1 MSQGF
6 TQLSPEDP
14 EFIGGWKLIGR
25 VGQGGFGT
33 IYVGTKDGLTAA
45 IKLISREAIED
56 QESIP
61 RFANEV
67 RSLKELNH
75 PGIPKLIDHN
85 LNRITS
91 SISPFI
97 AVEYFEGETFQSYLD
112 QKKTH

>member
-45 IKLISREAIED
+45 IKLISREVIED

-85 LNRITS
+85 LKQMSPT
-91 SISPFI
+91 ISPFI
-97 AVEYFEGETFQSYLD
+97 AVEYFEG
-112 QKKTH
+112 